1 VKISEVQ
8 IAPIKPQGGLVAFAS
23 FVIENALYCGS
34 VGIITRP
41 SGGFR
46 LLYPTKAV
54 AGRQIDVF
62 HPISGEA
69 GKHIERVVLS
79 KYEEVMNY
87 GRNRHDNPNT
97 LTD

>member
-1 VKISEVQ
+1 MKISEVQ
-8 IAPIKPQGGLVAFAS
+8 VAPIKPQGCLVAFAS
-23 FVIENALYCGS
+23 FVIEGALYCGS

-41 SGGFR
+41 SGGYR
-46 LLYPTKAV
+46 LLYPTKPV

-69 GKHIERVVLS
+69 GKEIERVVLS

-87 GRNRHDNPNT
+87 GRNRYDNSDV